1 MKMLLVPAMEADV
14 LYRLMDDRTERV
26 RQSHVYYLEFLKLM
40 KHYKLLEPH
49 QDAKLKDFTKRYA
62 DSLKGIETEEINPKH
77 PMAALL
83 GGFEDRDT
91 KIANYKYKKLLESNL
106 DRLKDYQ
113 DEEMKREF
121 YKTQIKLSI
130 MAALD

>member
-1 MKMLLVPAMEADV
+1 
-14 LYRLMDDRTERV
+14 
-26 RQSHVYYLEFLKLM
+26 M

-77 PMAALL
+77 PMAALM